1 MDIEAAI
8 KKLRAEYERAKNLE
22 FVRNPLAYA
31 LYQVWKLAD
40 KDGGA
45 RSDGKRK
52 VPTDFEQ

>member
-31 LYQVWKLAD
+31 LYQVWRMVD
-40 KDGGA
+40 KKEG
-45 RSDGKRK
+45 
-52 VPTDFEQ
+52 